1 MPPPPATTPLPRR
14 RLALILCLAWALWL
28 HGGGGGMISL
38 ADAFQAPTPA
48 RRSSGSSYA
57 VGSRPVPAAAPRWSS
72 SWSSSASEAAA
83 RFADDKRRIPS
94 CPDALHNR

>member
-28 HGGGGGMISL
+28 HGGGGGISL

-48 RRSSGSSYA
+48 RLSSGSSYA
-57 VGSRPVPAAAPRWSS
+57 VGSRPVPAAAPRWS
-72 SWSSSASEAAA
+72 SSSASEAAA